1 MVRTGAIV
9 AAFIL
14 TLLGQPS
21 GADLYGVRSS
31 FLTATDTTKW
41 TDRFGMSL
49 LYLSDGFGTGQEREH
64 YKSILLGNGDTHI
77 DVYARS
83 KTGGYP
89 KLTVDGY
96 SNQRGR
102 LQDLN
107 NSGLKPVAWLTGEQ
121 RNGDS
126 QEPLSDTL
134 AFIDHYIRTNDD
146 LVSGYV
152 VCLECDE
159 QYTAAEVNAMVDRA
173 KALTDKHVAVHL
185 TPGVGGHSG
194 NTNYYKNA
202 DFIYLQLGDHLT
214 GDYTADTEM
223 SVAMLK
229 EALKLGLPVVAN
241 EYSLKSTSD
250 QARALGD
257 RLCAEGAAGTS
268 NGRNVIPCGQK
279 KLKEKWYKKH
289 KTEVIVSGVVIA
301 TLYAVS
307 RYDLP
312 LQLRATEDSYQ
323 IGAVKKITKNQSIGL
338 NYRNDGSYIALY
350 RFEF

>member
-49 LYLSDGFGTGQEREH
+49 LYLSDGFGTDQEREH

-241 EYSLKSTSD
+241 EYSLKSTSA

-257 RLCAEGAAGTS
+257 RLCAEGAVGTS
-268 NGRNVIPCGQK
+268 NGRSVVPCGQK
-279 KLKEKWYKKH
+279 KQKEKWYKEYE
-289 KTEVIVSGVVIA
+289 TEVIVSGVVIA
-301 TLYAVS
+301 TLYMVS
-307 RYDLP
+307 RHNLP
-312 LQLRATEDSYQ
+312 LTLQATEDSYRIGIQ
-323 IGAVKKITKNQSIGL
+323 KNMKNSTVGINYRDDGAVMI
-338 NYRNDGSYIALY
+338 NYRFN
-350 RFEF
+350 F

>member
-1 MVRTGAIV
+1 
-9 AAFIL
+9 
-14 TLLGQPS
+14 
-21 GADLYGVRSS
+21 
-31 FLTATDTTKW
+31 
-41 TDRFGMSL
+41 
-49 LYLSDGFGTGQEREH
+49 
-64 YKSILLGNGDTHI
+64 
-77 DVYARS
+77 
-83 KTGGYP
+83 
-89 KLTVDGY
+89 VDGY
-96 SNQRGR
+96 ANQRPR
-102 LQDLN
+102 LQELN
-107 NSGLKPVAWLTGEQ
+107 ASGLKPVAWLTGEGRQ
-121 RNGDS
+121 GDS

-159 QYTAAEVNAMVDRA
+159 QYTAAEVNAMVDRV

-268 NGRNVIPCGQK
+268 NGRSVVPCGQK
-279 KLKEKWYKKH
+279 EQKEKWYKEYE
-289 KTEVIVSGVVIA
+289 TEVIVSGIVIA

-312 LQLRATEDSYQ
+312 LQLRATEESYQ

-338 NYRNDGSYIALY
+338 NYRDDGTVIAHY
-350 RFEF
+350 RIEF